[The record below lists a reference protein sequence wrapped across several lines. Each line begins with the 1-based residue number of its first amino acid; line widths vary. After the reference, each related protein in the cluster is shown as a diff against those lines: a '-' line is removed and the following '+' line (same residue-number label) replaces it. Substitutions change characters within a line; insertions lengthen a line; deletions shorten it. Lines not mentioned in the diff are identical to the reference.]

1 MEFKG
6 DCLNIA
12 IEKAIHE
19 LTCFVLAPDYR
30 EEIIE
35 LISKAITRDIQNC
48 FSNFLGHFNA

>member
-12 IEKAIHE
+12 IEKAIYE
-19 LTCFVLAPDYR
+19 LTCFALAPDYR
-30 EEIIE
+30 EEIIN
-35 LISKAITRDIQNC
+35 LIAKAVTKDIQDC